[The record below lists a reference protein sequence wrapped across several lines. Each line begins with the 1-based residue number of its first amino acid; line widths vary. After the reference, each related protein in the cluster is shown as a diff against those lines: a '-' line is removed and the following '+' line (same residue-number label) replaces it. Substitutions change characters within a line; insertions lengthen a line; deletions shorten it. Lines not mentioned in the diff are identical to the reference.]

1 MLTCSTS
8 GSNVFSTVL
17 VLISKLLGSQF
28 KTVWA
33 WLKLKLL
40 LFTKAPSIVESENR
54 NKFLQ
59 IIVFFI
65 KFVSSEKKTEFEKSS
80 KFFWPSRNIGTL
92 ATAAIYGSFKN
103 FKVWNIFVFLIVFN
117 NTNYC
122 NDLSFL
128 LKFS

>member
-1 MLTCSTS
+1 MLLQKEFDPLYFIWMLTCSTS

-54 NKFLQ
+54 NKFRQ
-59 IIVFFI
+59 IIVFFL
-65 KFVSSEKKTEFEKSS
+65 KFVSSEKRTEF
-80 KFFWPSRNIGTL
+80 
-92 ATAAIYGSFKN
+92 
-103 FKVWNIFVFLIVFN
+103 
-117 NTNYC
+117 
-122 NDLSFL
+122 
-128 LKFS
+128 